1 MGSKTKPKY
10 SKRLIKKL
18 FSEPELAVEKIN
30 LVYTTERQLSIERVK
45 IKKSFQYRKKNI
57 IIEEPELIE
66 RIKGLVIPPA
76 WQKVRISHL
85 DNSHLQATG
94 RDEKSRKQ
102 YRYHPVWNKIRNQT
116 KFYRMSE
123 FGLVLPKLREGVEKD
138 LRQRNWSKTKV
149 LALVV
154 KLLEETHI
162 RIGNQQYAKRNK
174 TYGLSTLRKRHV
186 NLNGN
191 KIRFEFIGKK
201 GKEHK
206 ITLRN
211 KKLVR
216 LINKSQEIPG
226 WELFKYY
233 DEAGERRSIDS
244 SMINSYIQELAGS
257 TFTAKDFRTW
267 AATIIFFE
275 TLMELG
281 PADDLSIQK
290 KNVLSAFDVA
300 AKSLGNTRNVT
311 RNYYVHPA
319 VVSSY
324 YNSKMFKVYNRVEKA
339 DKHIPNFTLSE
350 QAVLKLIKDFD
361 PFQLEEDNL

>member
-1 MGSKTKPKY
+1 
-10 SKRLIKKL
+10 
-18 FSEPELAVEKIN
+18 
-30 LVYTTERQLSIERVK
+30 
-45 IKKSFQYRKKNI
+45 
-57 IIEEPELIE
+57 
-66 RIKGLVIPPA
+66 
-76 WQKVRISHL
+76 
-85 DNSHLQATG
+85 
-94 RDEKSRKQ
+94 RDEKKRKQ
-102 YRYHPVWNKIRNQT
+102 YRYHPIWNKIRNQT

-123 FGLVLPKLREGVEKD
+123 FGLILPALREAVERD
-138 LRQRNWSKTKV
+138 LRQKNWGREKV

-174 TYGLSTLRKRHV
+174 TYGLSTLRKKHV
-186 NLNGN
+186 NLNGT
-191 KIRFEFIGKK
+191 KIRFEFVGKK

-233 DEAGERRSIDS
+233 DEEGERRSVDS
-244 SMINSYIQELAGS
+244 SMINAYIQQLAGAS
-257 TFTAKDFRTW
+257 FTAKDFRTW

-275 TLMELG
+275 TLMEMG
-281 PADDLSIQK
+281 PSEDESVSK
-290 KNVLSAFDVA
+290 KNVLSAYDVA

-324 YNSKMFKVYNRVEKA
+324 YNDRMFKVFSRVEK
-339 DKHIPNFTLSE
+339 DEKEFPNFSLSE
-350 QAVLKLIKDFD
+350 QAVLKIIKDFD
-361 PFQLEEDNL
+361 PFQFEG